1 MAWVFV
7 VPMEQQSYC
16 DFELAKTAGLPV
28 ERFPETL
35 QEGQLAE
42 DIILQ
47 GLEKLSLNQHERI
60 LFEVHGLSP
69 DQDEDVPF
77 LNEKL
82 QELDKELD
90 TIVIKESFDLARKQ
104 NPSYVSSQD
113 FRLMFLRCH
122 LFDCQKAALAMVQHF
137 EVKQKLFGTG
147 DVLGRDLCQ
156 SDLSPTDMQLLESGF
171 IQVLPEQDASGR
183 TVFLILCANVAKFPK
198 DVWDVDS
205 ELRLTWY
212 VVMTM
217 LRDEQAQ
224 KKGVVAIVMNH
235 CGFKVPMEIY
245 TAVNNLNLVLPQRFV
260 AGHYCY
266 TDPDLR
272 PYVAGFQ
279 LLIHEKDRYRM
290 KSHFGT
296 LQDIFFELQTF
307 GIPTEALPV
316 TKDGSCCN
324 KWHDQWMTLV
334 RRQEEFGYREDT
346 IVIPRR
352 FDVLLGKRSEA
363 REHTGTMRA
372 LHVVEMYF
380 EEYEKL
386 GKYQKT
392 EVAEKI
398 IRIIHESA
406 GRFLKQKEHGGWME
420 VDDTEARKK
429 IAHWFRHV
437 RFKRQKQESQQESS
451 STENLS
457 ETTDDGTPKTTDD
470 GTTHGTKRTNPACVS
485 PRESGL
491 E

>member
-1 MAWVFV
+1 
-7 VPMEQQSYC
+7 MEHQSYC

-42 DIILQ
+42 DIILK

-69 DQDEDVPF
+69 DQDEDGPF
-77 LNEKL
+77 LDEKF

-90 TIVIKESFDLARKQ
+90 KITIKEAFDLAREQ
-104 NPSYVSSQD
+104 NPSYVHSPD

-122 LFDCQKAALAMVQHF
+122 QFDGEKAALAIVQHF
-137 EVKQKLFGTG
+137 HVKQRLFGNG
-147 DVLGRDLCQ
+147 DVLSRDICQ
-156 SDLSPTDMQLLESGF
+156 SDLSPTDKDLLGSGF
-171 IQVLPEQDASGR
+171 LQVLPERDAAGR
-183 TVFLILCANVAKFPK
+183 TVLLILCANVLKFPK
-198 DVWDVDS
+198 VDWDVDS

-217 LRDEQAQ
+217 IRDEQAQ
-224 KKGVVAIVMNH
+224 TKGVVVIVMNH
-235 CGFKVPMEIY
+235 CAFRVPMEIY
-245 TAVNNLNLVLPQRFV
+245 TAVNNLHLVLPQRFV

-290 KSHFGT
+290 KTHFGT
-296 LQDIFFELQTF
+296 LSEIFFELQTF
-307 GIPTEALPV
+307 GIPTEALPL
-316 TKDGSCCN
+316 TKEGSCCN
-324 KWHDQWMTLV
+324 DWHEHWLALA
-334 RRQEEFGYREDT
+334 RRQEELPVGYREET
-346 IVIPRR
+346 IIIPRR

-398 IRIIHESA
+398 IRIIHESE
-406 GRFLKQKEHGGWME
+406 GRFLKQTEHGAWIE

-429 IAHWFRHV
+429 IAHWFRHA
-437 RFKRQKQESQQESS
+437 RFKRQKQESYTQQESS
-451 STENLS
+451 STEYTS
-457 ETTDDGTPKTTDD
+457 EPTDDSTLTVKGT
-470 GTTHGTKRTNPACVS
+470 TTHGTKRANPACVS
-485 PRESGL
+485 PT
-491 E
+491 